1 MISSISSKK
10 YLSLLIKHIRLIIH
24 FMEKLKQVFRSRT
37 KDLNDKKENDIPI
50 YDYPLEYLKNE
61 FPYEYEN
68 VIRNRRSRCF
78 W

>member
-10 YLSLLIKHIRLIIH
+10 HISVLIKYIRLIIH
-24 FMEKLKQVFRSRT
+24 FIWKLKQVS
-37 KDLNDKKENDIPI
+37 KSPAKELNDKKENDIPL

-68 VIRNRRSRCF
+68 AIKNRRSRCF
-78 W
+78 C

>member
-1 MISSISSKK
+1 
-10 YLSLLIKHIRLIIH
+10 
-24 FMEKLKQVFRSRT
+24 MEKLKQVFRSRT